1 MNESDIRLIRTRK
14 EMIRF
19 LDGYAYERKEE
30 LDERRLKGPLVKSH
44 LLEILD
50 SGHTRTSQGLV
61 DLFARWEVQLKQIDD
76 DLFLSQNC
84 GGACG
89 HSLSGTT

>member
-44 LLEILD
+44 LLEILLIPPD
-50 SGHTRTSQGLV
+50 FVVSGEGR
-61 DLFARWEVQLKQIDD
+61 KIM
-76 DLFLSQNC
+76 
-84 GGACG
+84 
-89 HSLSGTT
+89 